1 MESSSTHASMV
12 GEDLLGDTLQ
22 VVFFTVLCFKRWV
35 KKLCKAKI
43 LQGIWERL
51 LYENNHK
58 SNIYKLSN
66 KFTYITV
73 LCFLRNQKQELDFQ
87 QVGDLVTGNISVFFY
102 SKPSSTWKVCQIQ
115 QTFIKGFLH
124 VILSRTIAP
133 WWDWIS
139 GQFKAVTLCLPR

>member
-22 VVFFTVLCFKRWV
+22 VVFFTVLCFKWWV
-35 KKLCKAKI
+35 KKLCLAKI

-73 LCFLRNQKQELDFQ
+73 LFFLRNQKQELDFQ
-87 QVGDLVTGNISVFFY
+87 QVGDLVTENVSVFVY
-102 SKPSSTWKVCQIQ
+102 SKSRSTSKVCQIQ

-124 VILSRTIAP
+124 VILSRTIVP

-139 GQFKAVTLCLPR
+139 GQFKAVVLCLRR